1 MIPDPKTQK
10 VPTILKL
17 NPCSIICPSQGS
29 DAHPSIT
36 RRFRKDF
43 GDIPELAQS
52 IKKRGQIHPI
62 VVTKTDEGY
71 LLVAGER
78 RLRACIFGQ
87 MTIDAILKEELTD
100 FQAKILEL
108 EENTRRK
115 DIDWEE
121 QCEAVRQIHELMI
134 KEKGHSYKD
143 EDGGWNLKKT
153 ANYLGISIGT
163 AQQDVSLAQR
173 LQDHPELRAKV
184 QRLNK
189 VSARKYVKQ
198 VLEARVLEKSL
209 EKRGID
215 IGDIKLTNIN
225 CIEGIKQLESNSIH
239 CLITDPPFALD
250 KIVKIGGGDN
260 KGKDA
265 APLQY
270 NVTET
275 NVSDELTLWNTYEN
289 LIPELKR
296 VLVDGAHFYIFLGFG
311 WYCRLVEMLRK
322 NGFIVDDQPL
332 IWNKCRTT
340 IPARGAHY
348 MSSYEAILFGHKPPQ
363 DRVLFRSKPN
373 VLSIP
378 ALPTNNRVHPMQK
391 PFELLKI
398 FIENSSSP
406 GETVLDC
413 FAGSGSTLLAAHQLQ
428 RNSVG
433 FELDKGNYLR
443 AMEWFRMENQKN
455 E

>member
-17 NPCSIICPSQGS
+17 NPCSIICPSQCS
-29 DAHPSIT
+29 EAYPSIT

-43 GDIPELAQS
+43 GDIQGLAES
-52 IKKRGQIHPI
+52 IKKHGQIHPV
-62 VVTKTDEGY
+62 VVTKTDAGY

-87 MTIDAILKEELTD
+87 MTIDAVLKEDLTD
-100 FQAKILEL
+100 FQAKMLEL
-108 EENTRRK
+108 EENAKRK

-163 AQQDVSLAQR
+163 AQQDVALAQR
-173 LQDHPELRAKV
+173 LIDNPELKKRV
-184 QRLNK
+184 QKLNK
-189 VSARKYVKQ
+189 VSARKLVKQ
-198 VLEARVLEKSL
+198 VLDARIIEKAME
-209 EKRGID
+209 EKGVD
-215 IGDIKLTNIN
+215 IGNISLTNIN
-225 CIEGIKQLESNSIH
+225 CVTGIKQLSANSIH

-250 KIVKIGGGDN
+250 KISTVGSGTN

-265 APLQY
+265 AGLQY
-270 NVTET
+270 NVTST
-275 NVSDELTLWNTYEN
+275 NVGLEMELWNTYEN

-296 VLVDGAHFYIFLGFG
+296 VLVDGAHFYLFLGFG

-322 NGFIVDDQPL
+322 NGFVVDDQPL

-363 DRVLFRSKPN
+363 NRILLKSKPN

-378 ALPTNNRVHPMQK
+378 ALHTTNRVHPMQK

-406 GETVLDC
+406 GETILDC
-413 FAGSGSTLLAAHQLQ
+413 FAGSGSTLQAARALQ
-428 RNSVG
+428 RNSIG
-433 FELDKGNYLR
+433 FELDKDNYLR
-443 AMEWFRMENQKN
+443 AMEWLKENNN